1 MKAGAFAKRD
11 LARRRFVGEYTKGAK
26 ARAAADL
33 KKVRLLLAQL
43 RGVDLRTA
51 TYLTAITFPLELQ
64 ARRGLTN
71 NLECVLMAGQQK
83 SILDMTVLLLE
94 QTFQTPQPKSL
105 GLLRATEH
113 IPGGSDCFR
122 CTSKAAAK
130 SSCRRWARILQHMRH
145 AHAMYLRE
153 PMREEW
159 AGLPLASG
167 KGKNLRVPAAG
178 AHT

>member
-71 NLECVLMAGQQK
+71 NQDCVLMAGQQK

-94 QTFQTPQPKSL
+94 QIFQTPQPESL
-105 GLLRATEH
+105 GLLRVTASAAQAEL
-113 IPGGSDCFR
+113 PLSR
-122 CTSKAAAK
+122 AAAAGRA
-130 SSCRRWARILQHMRH
+130 SFNTCGM
-145 AHAMYLRE
+145 
-153 PMREEW
+153 PM
-159 AGLPLASG
+159 LC
-167 KGKNLRVPAAG
+167 
-178 AHT
+178 T